1 MPTSLFVSCKFK
13 RGLFTWQKRPIK
25 FKRDLFIWQKRPI
38 AHTKETY
45 RYTSIPEA
53 CVCVSAKRALITQEK
68 RPTNISI
75 PQVCVSVKRDL
86 WYAKRGL
93 LLFAYLRFANDNRP
107 LLPDK

>member
-1 MPTSLFVSCKFK
+1 MPKEAYLYDK
-13 RGLFTWQKRPIK
+13 RGLLICQKRPI
-25 FKRDLFIWQKRPI
+25 
-38 AHTKETY
+38 
-45 RYTSIPEA
+45 
-53 CVCVSAKRALITQEK
+53 
-68 RPTNISI
+68 NIGI